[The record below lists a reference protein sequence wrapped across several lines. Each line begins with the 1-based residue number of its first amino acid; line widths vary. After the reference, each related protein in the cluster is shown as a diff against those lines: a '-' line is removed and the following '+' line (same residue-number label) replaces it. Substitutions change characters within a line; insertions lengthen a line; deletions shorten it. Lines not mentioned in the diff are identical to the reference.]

1 LRLSDHPTASVMTA
15 ALLKSMVVASF
26 SLPIDAGSR

>member
-15 ALLKSMVVASF
+15 ARLKSMVVGSL
-26 SLPIDAGSR
+26 SLPIDGGSR